1 MEFFLPSILFLLVA
15 CGIVFFV
22 IPRFGPLVLAI
33 VSLVLLGL
41 GIYNHYSMFESE
53 YRMSTWQM
61 GAVAYAPI
69 VMVVALVLGII
80 LYLFYLTPVSGNG
93 NEVPSLPAA
102 GTATNA
108 LTEGV
113 NNLLRSGQELL
124 GATTNNNTGY
134 RNTSGNNRGSNNS
147 TTNNR
152 PVNNSNK
159 PSFLENINPFNRNNN
174 NRRQTN

>member
-113 NNLLRSGQELL
+113 NNLLRSGQEFL
-124 GATTNNNTGY
+124 GATSNNTGN
-134 RNTSGNNRGSNNS
+134 RGNTGNNRTPNNTS
-147 TTNNR
+147 SNNR
-152 PVNNSNK
+152 PMNNSNK
-159 PSFLENINPFNRNNN
+159 PSFLENINPFNRNTN